1 MANMSMGLGTSGTPL
16 EAEAAPVNVSVDGGT
31 APTPNT
37 TQSQTSRLSTS
48 TACPL
53 CPSGQSGSHSAVP
66 LKLNLPEPQI
76 LNSAHP
82 QPNESSTTVAQN
94 SDDNEDDLIYD
105 DQDGAQSFI
114 QPAISARATRLTSP
128 NTPAAEKAAA
138 MDHLPSLFDFDD
150 GARARSSGNTSSD
163 PSPPMSPRKPQ
174 RRGHFRQSSHSGLPD
189 LPTPWRAEPKQMIV
203 GQPHSAKTSSM
214 FGVFGNETRSSRA
227 GSAGENALKRLSK
240 ALPSISIPKPS
251 FFSSDSGSSSSQKD
265 SNWPSMHLPKSA
277 TIAGIRSNRAQTGP
291 SLTTPEAATRPGP
304 VRSSS
309 MRVSRPP
316 TLRHSTSDDSLLY
329 QSLTRVSSL
338 GDDERFADVREQVN
352 TRIKAII
359 DSFEPSFKLPQ
370 LPKSTSFT
378 RLMAVSRGRLT
389 EAGITSPLKK
399 VVPSGSDSHGT
410 DGTRSMPGPS
420 SHRPSRE
427 AVHPLDA
434 VLETLTGDIVV
445 MGGYRGSILRSAE
458 PPYRQLWVPVKVG
471 LNIRKVNMEVGLE
484 PEDEENMEK
493 HIFASG
499 MLQNIG
505 PVDISRKLF
514 RKLRECENARNG
526 KLRVHD
532 YGYDWRL
539 SPARL
544 SKQLNEFIAKLPSNQ
559 PNAPPEERG
568 VWVIA
573 HSLGGLIT
581 RHAVNQRPDLY
592 AGVVY
597 AGVPQRCIN
606 ILGPLRNGDA
616 VLLNEKVLTAQVNF
630 SLRTTF
636 VFLPEDGFCFIDK
649 NTKEEYPVDFYNVD
663 DWIKYRLCPCI
674 GEPALPPLH
683 PSKSTGTLGSLLSLS
698 DSFSNVNLSNLPLRG
713 RSNSGKTGRD
723 DTNTNTNTSK
733 HHMASKL
740 IHNHHNPFSSA
751 SGSSSGP
758 SGPSGPSSSSSPS
771 IVPNVLK
778 DRTLA
783 PQMGSSSDNNTSD
796 PSQQAPTINRT
807 PSSHSQAL
815 RYLTR
820 TLAETKKFRA
830 ELAHNPHHQARN
842 AYPPL
847 AVIYAKDIPTVHA
860 ARVSCRDAIACTD
873 AYDDLVFASGDGV
886 VLARESMLPEGYELV
901 RDGRVCTDRGHVS
914 MLGDLVAVGRAL
926 EAVVRGRRKGIGR
939 GWVDGEVVEAGER
952 ALEKVEA
959 RQQMEREIEQVKA
972 AGRRK
977 EEAIKAE
984 AVEAKK
990 MEEAKKAMEEALALG
1005 GSGNGIEASLE
1016 RTDHA
1021 ATAAAVEQGSG

>member
-1 MANMSMGLGTSGTPL
+1 MTMGLGTSGAPL
-16 EAEAAPVNVSVDGGT
+16 EAEAAPVGVNGGT

-37 TQSQTSRLSTS
+37 TQSQTSTLPTS

-53 CPSGQSGSHSAVP
+53 SPSGPSTEASAVP
-66 LKLNLPEPQI
+66 LKLDLPEPHV
-76 LNSAHP
+76 LNSACS
-82 QPNESSTTVAQN
+82 QPNRPFATIAQN
-94 SDDNEDDLIYD
+94 SDDNEDDPIYN

-114 QPAISARATRLTSP
+114 QPAISARATHLTSP

-138 MDHLPSLFDFDD
+138 MNYLPSLFDFGDD
-150 GARARSSGNTSSD
+150 GARAKSSGNTSAD
-163 PSPPMSPRKPQ
+163 PSPPMSPRKSQ

-189 LPTPWRAEPKQMIV
+189 LPSPWRAEPKQMIV
-203 GQPHSAKTSSM
+203 GQPHGAKTSSM
-214 FGVFGNETRSSRA
+214 FNVFGNEARSSRA
-227 GSAGENALKRLSK
+227 ASAGENALKKLSK
-240 ALPSISIPKPS
+240 ALPSISIPTPS
-251 FFSSDSGSSSSQKD
+251 FFSSGSGSSHKD
-265 SNWPSMHLPKSA
+265 SNWPSIPHLPKSA

-291 SLTTPEAATRPGP
+291 SLTTPGTDTNQGP

-309 MRVSRPP
+309 LRASRPP

-370 LPKSTSFT
+370 LPKS
-378 RLMAVSRGRLT
+378 
-389 EAGITSPLKK
+389 ITSPLKK
-399 VVPSGSDSHGT
+399 VVPSGSDFHGT
-410 DGTRSMPGPS
+410 DGTRSAPGPS

-434 VLETLTGDIVV
+434 ILETLTGDIVV

-544 SKQLNEFIAKLPSNQ
+544 SKQLNEFLEKLPSNQ
-559 PNAPPEERG
+559 PHTPPEQRG
-568 VWVIA
+568 AWVIA

-663 DWIKYRLCPCI
+663 DWIKYRLCPCV

-683 PSKSTGTLGSLLSLS
+683 PSKSTGALGSLLNLS
-698 DSFSNVNLSNLPLRG
+698 DSFSNMNLSSLPIRG
-713 RSNSGKTGRD
+713 RSNSGKTRD
-723 DTNTNTNTSK
+723 DNNSNSKHTNT
-733 HHMASKL
+733 ASNYL
-740 IHNHHNPFSSA
+740 HNHNPFSS
-751 SGSSSGP
+751 S
-758 SGPSGPSSSSSPS
+758 SSSSSPAN
-771 IVPNVLK
+771 NVFK

-783 PQMGSSSDNNTSD
+783 PQMGSSSTET
-796 PSQQAPTINRT
+796 PEKEQAPINRT
-807 PSSHSQAL
+807 PSSRSQAL

-820 TLAETKKFRA
+820 TLAETKQFRA
-830 ELAHNPHHQARN
+830 ELAHNPHHQARD

-914 MLGDLVAVGRAL
+914 MLGDLVAVGKAL
-926 EAVVRGRRKGIGR
+926 EAVVRGRRKGIGM
-939 GWVDGEVVEAGER
+939 GWVDGDGEEVVVEAGER

-959 RQQMEREIEQVKA
+959 RKKMEAEIEAVKA
-972 AGRRK
+972 AGRA
-977 EEAIKAE
+977 EMEAVARAE
-984 AVEAKK
+984 AAAGASG
-990 MEEAKKAMEEALALG
+990 EEN
-1005 GSGNGIEASLE
+1005 GSRTGASLQ
-1016 RTDHA
+1016 RTDHV
-1021 ATAAAVEQGSG
+1021 TAVEQRSG

>member
-1 MANMSMGLGTSGTPL
+1 MANMSMGLGMSGAPL
-16 EAEAAPVNVSVDGGT
+16 EAEAAPVRVNGGT

-37 TQSQTSRLSTS
+37 CTQSHTSTLSTS
-48 TACPL
+48 TAGPL
-53 CPSGQSGSHSAVP
+53 SPSGPSTEASAVP
-66 LKLNLPEPQI
+66 SELDLPEAQVS
-76 LNSAHP
+76 NSAHS
-82 QPNESSTTVAQN
+82 QPNEPSATIAQD

-105 DQDGAQSFI
+105 NQDAAQSFI

-138 MDHLPSLFDFDD
+138 MDYLPSLFDSVDD
-150 GARARSSGNTSSD
+150 VGRAKSSEGNTSVS
-163 PSPPMSPRKPQ
+163 PSPPMTPRKPQ
-174 RRGHFRQSSHSGLPD
+174 RRGHLRQSSQSALPD
-189 LPTPWRAEPKQMIV
+189 LPTPWRAEPKPMIV
-203 GQPHSAKTSSM
+203 GQPQGAKTSSM

-227 GSAGENALKRLSK
+227 SSAGENALKRLSK
-240 ALPSISIPKPS
+240 ALPSISLHTPS
-251 FFSSDSGSSSSQKD
+251 FFSSGSGSSHKEAT
-265 SNWPSMHLPKSA
+265 SMPHLPKSA

-291 SLTTPEAATRPGP
+291 SLTAPGPATSQGP

-309 MRVSRPP
+309 LEAPRPP

-338 GDDERFADVREQVN
+338 GDDERFIDVREQVN

-370 LPKSTSFT
+370 LPKSTSLT

-389 EAGITSPLKK
+389 EAGITSPLRK

-420 SHRPSRE
+420 THRPSRE

-445 MGGYRGSILRSAE
+445 MGGYRGSILRSTE
-458 PPYRQLWVPVKVG
+458 PPQRQLWVPVKVG
-471 LNIRKVNMEVGLE
+471 LNIRKVNLEVGLE

-499 MLQNIG
+499 MLQHIG

-544 SKQLNEFIAKLPSNQ
+544 SKKLNEFIEKLPSNQ
-559 PNAPPEERG
+559 PHTPPEQRG
-568 VWVIA
+568 AWVIA

-592 AGVVY
+592 SGVVFC
-597 AGVPQRCIN
+597 GTPKRCIN

-616 VLLNEKVLTAQVNF
+616 VLLNEKVLTAQVTF

-636 VFLPEDGFCFIDK
+636 VFLPEDGFCFVDK

-663 DWIKYRLCPCI
+663 DWIKYRLCPMVS
-674 GEPALPPLH
+674 EPALPPLH
-683 PSKSTGTLGSLLSLS
+683 PSKTSGSLGSILS
-698 DSFSNVNLSNLPLRG
+698 DSLSNLPLRG
-713 RSNSGKTGRD
+713 RSNSSNSGKNRAGD
-723 DTNTNTNTSK
+723 DNSNNSNSK
-733 HHMASKL
+733 HHTASNY
-740 IHNHHNPFSSA
+740 IRNHIPF
-751 SGSSSGP
+751 
-758 SGPSGPSSSSSPS
+758 SSSSSPS
-771 IVPNVLK
+771 NAIFK
-778 DRTLA
+778 DRTIA
-783 PQMGSSSDNNTSD
+783 PQMGSSSTENNNNPSD
-796 PSQQAPTINRT
+796 SQQQAPINRT
-807 PSSHSQAL
+807 PSHSQAL

-820 TLAETKKFRA
+820 TLAETKKFRS
-830 ELAHNPHHQARN
+830 ELSHNPSLQRQN
-842 AYPPL
+842 AYPPF
-847 AVIYAKDIPTVHA
+847 AVIYAKDIPTVYA

-914 MLGDLVAVGRAL
+914 MLGDLNAMAKAL
-926 EAVVRGRRKGIGR
+926 SAVVRGRRLKGIGM
-939 GWVDGEVVEAGER
+939 GED
-952 ALEKVEA
+952 
-959 RQQMEREIEQVKA
+959 
-972 AGRRK
+972 
-977 EEAIKAE
+977 
-984 AVEAKK
+984 
-990 MEEAKKAMEEALALG
+990 
-1005 GSGNGIEASLE
+1005 AS
-1016 RTDHA
+1016 RCK
-1021 ATAAAVEQGSG
+1021 

>member
-1 MANMSMGLGTSGTPL
+1 MSMGLGTSGAPL
-16 EAEAAPVNVSVDGGT
+16 EAEAAPVRVNGGT

-37 TQSQTSRLSTS
+37 TQSHTSTPSTS
-48 TACPL
+48 TAGR
-53 CPSGQSGSHSAVP
+53 PSTEASAVP
-66 LKLNLPEPQI
+66 SELDLPEPQVS
-76 LNSAHP
+76 NSAHS
-82 QPNESSTTVAQN
+82 QPNEPSTTIAQD

-105 DQDGAQSFI
+105 NQDAAQSFI

-138 MDHLPSLFDFDD
+138 MDYLPSLFDFVDD
-150 GARARSSGNTSSD
+150 VGRAKSSGNTSVS
-163 PSPPMSPRKPQ
+163 PSPPMTPRKPQ
-174 RRGHFRQSSHSGLPD
+174 RRGHLRQSSQSALPD
-189 LPTPWRAEPKQMIV
+189 LPTPWRAEPKPMIV
-203 GQPHSAKTSSM
+203 GQPQGARTSSM

-227 GSAGENALKRLSK
+227 SSAGENALKRLSK
-240 ALPSISIPKPS
+240 ALPSISLHTPS
-251 FFSSDSGSSSSQKD
+251 FFSSGSGSSHKEAT
-265 SNWPSMHLPKSA
+265 WSMPHLPKSA

-291 SLTTPEAATRPGP
+291 SLTAPGPATSQGP

-309 MRVSRPP
+309 LEASRPP

-338 GDDERFADVREQVN
+338 GDDERFTDVREQVN

-370 LPKSTSFT
+370 LPKSTSLT

-399 VVPSGSDSHGT
+399 MVPSGSDSHGT

-420 SHRPSRE
+420 THRPSRE

-445 MGGYRGSILRSAE
+445 MGGYRGSILRD
-458 PPYRQLWVPVKVG
+458 RKNGQQLWVPVKVG
-471 LNIRKVNMEVGLE
+471 LNIRKVNLEVGLE

-499 MLQNIG
+499 MLQHIG

-544 SKQLNEFIAKLPSNQ
+544 SKKLNEFIEKLPSNQ
-559 PNAPPEERG
+559 PHTPPEQRG
-568 VWVIA
+568 AWVIA

-592 AGVVY
+592 AGVLFC
-597 AGVPQRCIN
+597 GTPKRCIN

-616 VLLNEKVLTAQVNF
+616 VLLNEKVLTAQVTF

-636 VFLPEDGFCFIDK
+636 VFLPEDGFCFVDK

-663 DWIKYRLCPCI
+663 DWIKYRLCPLVSK
-674 GEPALPPLH
+674 PALPPLH
-683 PSKSTGTLGSLLSLS
+683 PSKTSGSLGSILS
-698 DSFSNVNLSNLPLRG
+698 DSLSNLPLRG
-713 RSNSGKTGRD
+713 RSNSEKNRAGD
-723 DTNTNTNTSK
+723 DNNNNSNNSTSK
-733 HHMASKL
+733 HHTASNY
-740 IHNHHNPFSSA
+740 IHNHNIF
-751 SGSSSGP
+751 
-758 SGPSGPSSSSSPS
+758 
-771 IVPNVLK
+771 K
-778 DRTLA
+778 DRTIA
-783 PQMGSSSDNNTSD
+783 PQMGSSSTENNNND
-796 PSQQAPTINRT
+796 PSDNSQQ
-807 PSSHSQAL
+807 QAL

-820 TLAETKKFRA
+820 TLAETKKFRS
-830 ELAHNPHHQARN
+830 ELSHNPSLQRQN

-847 AVIYAKDIPTVHA
+847 AVIYAKDIPTVHS

-886 VLARESMLPEGYELV
+886 VLAKESMLPEGYELV
-901 RDGRVCTDRGHVS
+901 KDGRVCTDRGHVS
-914 MLGDLVAVGRAL
+914 MLGDLYSIAKAL
-926 EAVVRGRRKGIGR
+926 KAVVKGRM
-939 GWVDGEVVEAGER
+939 GWADGEEIVEEIVEAGER
-952 ALEKVEA
+952 ALERA
-959 RQQMEREIEQVKA
+959 RAYA
-972 AGRRK
+972 AG
-977 EEAIKAE
+977 
-984 AVEAKK
+984 
-990 MEEAKKAMEEALALG
+990 
-1005 GSGNGIEASLE
+1005 
-1016 RTDHA
+1016 
-1021 ATAAAVEQGSG
+1021 